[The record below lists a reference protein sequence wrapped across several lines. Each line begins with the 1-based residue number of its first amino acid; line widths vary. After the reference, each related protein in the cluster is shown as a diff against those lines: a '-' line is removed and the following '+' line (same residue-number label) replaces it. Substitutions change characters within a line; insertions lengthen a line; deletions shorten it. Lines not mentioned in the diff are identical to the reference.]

1 MKTIDQL
8 QRVLSIKE
16 SDLAQAKAKLAN
28 EDAFKK
34 LYLEHFGN
42 VLSENNGTSPK
53 MADIYNEQL
62 ISLQE
67 AKIRVLQLEEQIKII
82 KWIIQ

>member
-34 LYLEHFGN
+34 LCLEHFGN
-42 VLSENNGTSPK
+42 VLAENNGTSHK